1 MFQKPFRVKSKTV
14 IRGSDRRKLRADVGK
29 ALPSLTEDQLAEL
42 VPNKED
48 MSTMKVY
55 THSGKNVTVYCLG
68 NNPVF
73 FELDKNVFPTVYTLW
88 RVPDMLPCLTTWP
101 PVLKNL
107 CGGAD
112 LMLPGVIEGEEGL
125 PVIDR
130 NKLCAISLLG
140 NRAPVAVGRTTMSS
154 AQMVECGMKGKG
166 VTVLHTYLDQL
177 WEHGDQTP
185 LPTMAT
191 QQSCPEGHAPDLD
204 VGDTTP
210 EEQGQGELGAE
221 ASSTTDAVPIE
232 NLVLEDDLGD
242 EGDIDKGTEHGE
254 QNSEAAGMRDDGN
267 GCEEEEGE
275 TRHEE
280 EEEEGVSPVDQMD
293 ALLYQCFLHAL
304 KTNVKKSDLPLLTS
318 KLLRG
323 HMQPCCP
330 ADKSL
335 DLKKSSYKKLTKF
348 LQAMQ
353 THRLIQVKEL
363 SKGVESV
370 VEVNWGHEE
379 LKSFEV
385 PDIELPGDKVNNP
398 GTGTGPTYQPPEVVE
413 MYSVTGNLAALFRTA
428 GIRKGEALSGQQ
440 VREFLTQYVK
450 ENELADPNNRRFVVV
465 DPLLCDAL
473 RQKGEDLTH
482 LAWEDLFAR
491 CCDKMS
497 PCAQLIFPGQ
507 QPVLKK
513 GKLEPID
520 VQVQQ
525 RSGNKKV
532 TLIYNLE
539 GFGIRPDAF
548 AHLLQLRVQAS
559 TAVNPAPN
567 RKAGVQVMVQ
577 GNQVHTVAKL
587 LIDEMKLPK
596 KFVQGVEKAGKK
608 KR

>member
-29 ALPSLTEDQLAEL
+29 ALPSLTEDQLQEL
-42 VPNKED
+42 VPTKED
-48 MSTMKVY
+48 MSTMKIY
-55 THSGKNVTVYCLG
+55 THSGRNVTVYCLG

-73 FELDKNVFPTVYTLW
+73 FEMDKNVFPTVYSLW

-101 PVLKNL
+101 DVLKNL

-112 LMLPGVIEGEEGL
+112 LMLPGVIPGEEGL
-125 PVIDR
+125 PVIEK
-130 NKLCAISLLG
+130 NSLCAVSLLG
-140 NRAPVAVGRTTMSS
+140 NRAPIAVGRTTMSS
-154 AQMVECGMKGKG
+154 SQMQECGMKGKG

-191 QQSCPEGHAPDLD
+191 QQSCPEGHVPDLD
-204 VGDTTP
+204 SGDATS
-210 EEQGQGELGAE
+210 EEQLQGQLAAE
-221 ASSTTDAVPIE
+221 ASSTTDTVPIE
-232 NLVLEDDLGD
+232 KLVLNDDLGD
-242 EGDIDKGTEHGE
+242 EGDLEKVNDLDTETTVG
-254 QNSEAAGMRDDGN
+254 GVKDDGN
-267 GCEEEEGE
+267 ECGEEEGE
-275 TRHEE
+275 TRDEE
-280 EEEEGVSPVDQMD
+280 DEVSPVDQMD
-293 ALLYQCFLHAL
+293 SLLYQCFLHAL
-304 KTNVKKSDLPLLTS
+304 KTNVKKIDLPLLTS

-323 HMQPCCP
+323 HMQICCP
-330 ADKSL
+330 TEKSL
-335 DLKKSSYKKLTKF
+335 DLKKSSYKKLSKF

-353 THRLIQVKEL
+353 TQGLIQVKEL

-370 VEVNWGHEE
+370 VEVNRGHEE

-385 PDIELPGDKVNNP
+385 PDVELPAVEVNDP
-398 GTGTGPTYQPPEVVE
+398 GTGAGPTYQPPEVVE
-413 MYSVTGNLAALFRTA
+413 MFSVTGNLAPLFRTA
-428 GIRKGEALSGQQ
+428 GIRKGHALSGQE

-450 ENELADPNNRRFVVV
+450 ENELVDPNNKRFIVV

-473 RQKGEDLTH
+473 RQKGENLTH
-482 LAWEDLFAR
+482 LTWEDLFTR

-507 QPVLKK
+507 PPVLKK
-513 GKLEPID
+513 GKLEPVD

-539 GFGIRPDAF
+539 GFGIRPDTF

-577 GNQVHTVAKL
+577 GNQVQTVAKL

-596 KFVQGVEKAGKK
+596 KFVQGVEKAAKK

>member
-29 ALPSLTEDQLAEL
+29 ALPSLTEDQLQEM
-42 VPNKED
+42 VPTKED
-48 MSTMKVY
+48 MSIMKICIKR
-55 THSGKNVTVYCLG
+55 TNCNDNVRNYCKCRNYVFVCYERAGFATVAHE
-68 NNPVF
+68 VF
-73 FELDKNVFPTVYTLW
+73 TNI
-88 RVPDMLPCLTTWP
+88 VPSLPP
-101 PVLKNL
+101 
-107 CGGAD
+107 D
-112 LMLPGVIEGEEGL
+112 LMLPGVIPGEEGL
-125 PVIDR
+125 PGIEK
-130 NKLCAISLLG
+130 NSLCAISLLG
-140 NRAPVAVGRTTMSS
+140 NRAPVAVGRTMMSS
-154 AQMVECGMKGKG
+154 SQMQECEMKGKG

-191 QQSCPEGHAPDLD
+191 QQSCPEGHVPDLD
-204 VGDTTP
+204 SGDATS
-210 EEQGQGELGAE
+210 EEQLQGQLAAE
-221 ASSTTDAVPIE
+221 ASSTTDTVPIE
-232 NLVLEDDLGD
+232 NLVLNDDLGD
-242 EGDIDKGTEHGE
+242 EGGVK
-254 QNSEAAGMRDDGN
+254 DDGN
-267 GCEEEEGE
+267 ECGEEEGE
-275 TRHEE
+275 TRDEE
-280 EEEEGVSPVDQMD
+280 DEMD
-293 ALLYQCFLHAL
+293 SLLYQCFLHAL
-304 KTNVKKSDLPLLTS
+304 KTNVKKTDLPLLTS

-330 ADKSL
+330 AEKSL
-335 DLKKSSYKKLTKF
+335 DLKKSSYKKLSKF

-353 THRLIQVKEL
+353 TQGLIQVKEL

-370 VEVNWGHEE
+370 VEVNRGHEE

-385 PDIELPGDKVNNP
+385 PDVELPAVEVNDP
-398 GTGTGPTYQPPEVVE
+398 GTAAGPTYQPPEVVE
-413 MYSVTGNLAALFRTA
+413 MFSVTGNLAPLFRTA
-428 GIRKGEALSGQQ
+428 GIRKGHALSGQE

-450 ENELADPNNRRFVVV
+450 ENELVDPNNKRYIVV

-482 LAWEDLFAR
+482 LTWEELFTR

-507 QPVLKK
+507 PPILKK
-513 GKLEPID
+513 GKLEPVD

-539 GFGIRPDAF
+539 GFGIRPDTF

-596 KFVQGVEKAGKK
+596 KFVQGVEKAAKK

>member
-29 ALPSLTEDQLAEL
+29 ALPSLTEDQLQEL
-42 VPNKED
+42 VPTKED
-48 MSTMKVY
+48 MSTMKLY
-55 THSGKNVTVYCLG
+55 THAGKNVTVYCLG

-73 FELDKNVFPTVYTLW
+73 FELDKNVFPTVYSLW

-101 PVLKNL
+101 NVLKNL

-112 LMLPGVIEGEEGL
+112 LMLPGVIEGAEGL
-125 PVIDR
+125 PVIDK

-140 NRAPVAVGRTTMSS
+140 NSAPVAVGRTTMSS
-154 AQMVECGMKGKG
+154 AQMAECGMRGKG

-191 QQSCPEGHAPDLD
+191 QQSCPEGHVPDLD
-204 VGDTTP
+204 PRDTAS
-210 EEQGQGELGAE
+210 EEQVKKELGAE
-221 ASSTTDAVPIE
+221 ASSTTDTLPIE
-232 NLVLEDDLGD
+232 NLVLEDDFGNKGD
-242 EGDIDKGTEHGE
+242 LEKENDLDKENTEG
-254 QNSEAAGMRDDGN
+254 GMGDDGN
-267 GCEEEEGE
+267 GCGKEGE
-275 TRHEE
+275 TKEE
-280 EEEEGVSPVDQMD
+280 EEEEEEVSPADQMD

-304 KTNVKKSDLPLLTS
+304 KTNVKKTDLPLLTS

-330 ADKSL
+330 AEKSL
-335 DLKKSSYKKLTKF
+335 DLKKSSYKKLSKF

-353 THRLIQVKEL
+353 AQGLLQVKEL

-370 VEVNWGHEE
+370 VGVNWGHVE

-385 PDIELPGDKVNNP
+385 PDIELPAAEVPDP
-398 GTGTGPTYQPPEVVE
+398 GPGAGPTYQPPEVVE
-413 MYSVTGNLAALFRTA
+413 MYSVTGNLAPLFRTA
-428 GIRKGEALSGQQ
+428 GIRKGHALSGQE

-450 ENELADPNNRRFVVV
+450 ENELMDPNNRRFIVV

-473 RQKGEDLTH
+473 RQKGENLTH
-482 LAWEDLFAR
+482 LTWEDLFTR

-497 PCAQLIFPGQ
+497 PCAQLVFPGQ
-507 QPVLKK
+507 PPVLKK
-513 GKLEPID
+513 GKLEPVD

-539 GFGIRPDAF
+539 GFGIRPDTF

-559 TAVNPAPN
+559 TAVNPAVN
-567 RKAGVQVMVQ
+567 RKAGMQVMVQ
-577 GNQVHTVAKL
+577 GNQVSTVAKL

-596 KFVQGVEKAGKK
+596 KFVQGVEKAAKK